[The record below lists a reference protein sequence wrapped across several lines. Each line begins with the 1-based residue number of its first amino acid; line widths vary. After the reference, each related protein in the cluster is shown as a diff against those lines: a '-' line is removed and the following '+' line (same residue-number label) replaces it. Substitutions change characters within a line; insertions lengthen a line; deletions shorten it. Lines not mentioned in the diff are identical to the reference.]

1 MLSFLT
7 TNYLEP
13 SGGKSQQEPCPNS
26 RGCQLEGEQGPKAPA
41 CCYVPGERFKKMRPE
56 SGMNFLP
63 IGWAKQIFTLQAKA
77 FETHSGPKDAL

>member
-1 MLSFLT
+1 MPSFLT

-13 SGGKSQQEPCPNS
+13 SGGQSQQVPCPNS

-41 CCYVPGERFKKMRPE
+41 CCYVPGEWFKEMRLE
-56 SGMNFLP
+56 SGINFFP
-63 IGWAKQIFTLQAKA
+63 IGWAKQIFTLQAKI

>member
-7 TNYLEP
+7 INCLEP
-13 SGGKSQQEPCPNS
+13 SGGQSQQELCPSS
-26 RGCQLEGEQGPKAPA
+26 RGCLLEGEQGAKVPA
-41 CCYVPGERFKKMRPE
+41 CCYVPGGWFKEMRPE

-63 IGWAKQIFTLQAKA
+63 VGWSQQIFTLQAKA